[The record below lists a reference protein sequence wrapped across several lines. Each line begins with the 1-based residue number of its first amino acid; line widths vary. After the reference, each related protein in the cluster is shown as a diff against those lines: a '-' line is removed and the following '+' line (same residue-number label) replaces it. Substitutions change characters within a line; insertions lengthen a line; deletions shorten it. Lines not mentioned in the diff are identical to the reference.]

1 MVNFLFKN
9 PPVLENFLNR
19 FQEFF
24 SKPAFASFS
33 SYFWGLFLELKR
45 TNIQTI
51 AFKNPYAHYENMQ
64 YFLSEAKWDK
74 EQLNNCRIK
83 LLQSNRT
90 TRTLPSGV
98 LVIDDTSCKKW
109 GIKTE
114 GAKLQYSSTEDR
126 LLNCNV
132 VVVSAYADR
141 VKRYPLNL
149 KPYIPEEDL
158 SLPITDDSFYSKDG
172 SLIHNEEKREFKSK
186 IDQAKELVDDAI
198 QKRLEFS
205 DVVFDSWYF
214 ANHFVKYLDEKGC
227 SWITEADGA
236 RLISF
241 RHKWRRANEL
251 LKLIPI
257 TKFRRVTVSTV
268 DGKEKPFYIYSFRT
282 RIKRIPRSLL
292 VVVSIGQWSKDDPK
306 DVHIYVTN
314 HLALNGQEVVQRYA
328 MRWSIECIFR
338 DLKENVAFDH
348 YQVRTIEAITRHWHL
363 ATLAYTFLLWC
374 RFNGIFS
381 KIFRQN
387 PKTIGE
393 QLELFRRIH
402 SIHQVDWI
410 KQNYELYQKFLEN
423 QKASRRD
430 D

>member
-1 MVNFLFKN
+1 MVNFLIKS

-19 FQEFF
+19 FQDIF

-33 SYFWGLFLELKR
+33 HYFSGLFLELKR
-45 TNIQTI
+45 TNVQSI
-51 AFKNPYAHYENMQ
+51 AFKSPYAHYENMQ

-74 EQLNNCRIK
+74 EQLNNRRIK

-98 LVIDDTSCKKW
+98 LLIDDTSCKKW

-114 GAKLQYSSTEDR
+114 GAKLQYSSTENR
-126 LLNCNV
+126 LINCNV

-141 VKRYPLNL
+141 IKRYPINL
-149 KPYIPEEDL
+149 KPYIPEDDF
-158 SLPITDDSFYSKDG
+158 SLPIPNAPRYSRDG
-172 SLIHNEEKREFKSK
+172 SLIPKGEKREFKSK

-198 QKRLEFS
+198 RKKLEFS
-205 DVVFDSWYF
+205 DVIFDSWYF
-214 ANHFVKYLDEKGC
+214 ANHFVKFLGEKGC
-227 SWITEADGA
+227 SWITESDTA

-241 RHKWRRANEL
+241 QGQWKRANEL
-251 LKLIPI
+251 VKLIPI
-257 TKFRRVTVSTV
+257 VKFKGMTVSTA

-282 RIKRIPRSLL
+282 RVKGIPQSLL
-292 VVVSIGQWSKDDPK
+292 VVVSIGQWSKEDPK

-374 RFNGIFS
+374 RFNGTFS
-381 KIFRQN
+381 KSFGQN
-387 PKTIGE
+387 PKTIGK

-423 QKASRRD
+423 RKASRRD